1 MQRGFWL
8 AVVMLLAL
16 VACAG
21 SDDSDTTSRPA
32 AAGPSEPSPSTTT
45 STGSESSPTTVLE
58 SSPTPTT
65 TPPVATRPTVVA
77 PGDCPAD
84 GRLWSNAESTELA
97 VLADQPLRIRASVY
111 PTPSYD
117 ARLWSQWGQ
126 GVVLDDGRFLSAL
139 GDHMGKDGNSFFYV
153 YDPNT
158 NTLRLISDVLSL
170 TDHQSGDWG
179 YGKVH
184 AQMVLG
190 ACGDVYV
197 TSYWGTRSGL
207 EFGGSYSGDI
217 LMRIDPQSETI
228 TNLNTLVSGHGV
240 PSLAISPD
248 GGDLFAEGADPTT
261 DQGVFIAR
269 DMESGAEIFRD
280 NDSAHTGFRAMAV
293 DTEGRAYYSIGEGR
307 LRRYD
312 PVSGE
317 VADLADRMPGEFL
330 RAATPPDETGTIV
343 AVTQDEPTFFTLD
356 TDGTITSLSRAPGY
370 TTSLARNGNL
380 VYFIPDA
387 HGGAWESGTPVM
399 VLDVATGKQ
408 TVLVELNDLAEREL
422 GLRLGGTYNIA
433 IDSQA
438 GRLFIGLNAA
448 PPDSGSTFGAVVLV
462 VIDL

>member
-1 MQRGFWL
+1 
-8 AVVMLLAL
+8 
-16 VACAG
+16 
-21 SDDSDTTSRPA
+21 
-32 AAGPSEPSPSTTT
+32 
-45 STGSESSPTTVLE
+45 
-58 SSPTPTT
+58 
-65 TPPVATRPTVVA
+65 
-77 PGDCPAD
+77 
-84 GRLWSNAESTELA
+84 
-97 VLADQPLRIRASVY
+97 VLA
-111 PTPSYD
+111 
-117 ARLWSQWGQ
+117 
-126 GVVLDDGRFLSAL
+126 DGRFLSAL

-153 YDPNT
+153 YDPST

-170 TDHQSGDWG
+170 TDHRSGDWG
-179 YGKVH
+179 YGKIH

-228 TNLNTLVSGHGV
+228 TNLNTLVSGHGI

-248 GGDLFAEGADPTT
+248 GGALFAEGADPAT

-293 DTEGRAYYSIGEGR
+293 DTEGRAYYSIGDGR

-317 VADLADRMPGEFL
+317 VADLTDRMPGEFL
-330 RAATPPDETGTIV
+330 RAATPPDATGTIV

-356 TDGTITSLSRAPGY
+356 TEGTITSLSRAPGY
-370 TTSLARNGNL
+370 TTSLARDGNL

-399 VLDVATGKQ
+399 VLNAATGTQ

-438 GRLFIGLNAA
+438 ARLFIGLNAA
-448 PPDSGSTFGAVVLV
+448 PPDSGSTFGTVVLV